1 MRERKTKTVGCLPD
15 ACSTPLFP
23 FLGVHS
29 KVPAVW
35 ACSQTNR
42 QRTSVSPSTVRSAL
56 AQTPCCPLH
65 CGTPAWVLLTQEF
78 FSSLEPCNSHW
89 SVPFPLLLP
98 KGFFP
103 TLPQDPCALYNINL
117 NYPYNFPFR
126 LALQTWSQRMLWR
139 RSPKTWIPVLY
150 WLKSL
155 QDQEEN
161 QFRLCE

>member
-1 MRERKTKTVGCLPD
+1 MNTVDWLPD
-15 ACSTPLFP
+15 VCSTSLFL

-29 KVPAVW
+29 KVPAFW
-35 ACSQTNR
+35 ACSQTNS
-42 QRTSVSPSTVRSAL
+42 QRTSVPPSTVWSAL

-65 CGTPAWVLLTQEF
+65 CGTPAWVPLALLGIFFPSGALITITSMLFSLPLPKEF
-78 FSSLEPCNSHW
+78 FIP
-89 SVPFPLLLP
+89 PGPLCLSM
-98 KGFFP
+98 
-103 TLPQDPCALYNINL
+103 TLIWLSF
-117 NYPYNFPFR
+117 YNFPF
-126 LALQTWSQRMLWR
+126 LYALQTWSQRMLWR